1 MEVLQAYAAPRR
13 GTGLRAGA
21 QGYAHTVKPCGMR
34 AGCARKAMPVPRNR
48 AGCARGARARPCPYC
63 ETVRNAGGPRARKA
77 MPVPQ
82 NRAECARGAGA
93 QGYAHTAKP
102 RGVRAGRGT
111 RKAMPV
117 PRNWAE
123 CGRAAGAQGYAHTA
137 KPRLGKSGGNLVFHI
152 DLAALSEYDTRRGTR
167 AGAA

>member
-1 MEVLQAYAAPRR
+1 
-13 GTGLRAGA
+13 
-21 QGYAHTVKPCGMR
+21 
-34 AGCARKAMPVPRNR
+34 
-48 AGCARGARARPCPYC
+48 
-63 ETVRNAGGPRARKA
+63 
-77 MPVPQ
+77 
-82 NRAECARGAGA
+82 
-93 QGYAHTAKP
+93 
-102 RGVRAGRGT
+102 
-111 RKAMPV
+111 MPV